1 MGIKRAMFPGS
12 FDPFT
17 KGHEAIVR
25 KGLTLFDEVIIAI
38 GVNSNKRSYFTLES
52 RIEHIESLFQ
62 EKSVKLITFQGLTV
76 DACQREQCEFI
87 LRGLRDTKDFQYERS
102 IAHMNF
108 SLKKIETV
116 FLLTE
121 LSYSAI
127 NSSIV
132 REIIING
139 GEIGDFVTNPEK
151 LVHKTT

>member
-1 MGIKRAMFPGS
+1 
-12 FDPFT
+12 
-17 KGHEAIVR
+17 
-25 KGLTLFDEVIIAI
+25 
-38 GVNSNKRSYFTLES
+38 
-52 RIEHIESLFQ
+52 LFQ
-62 EKSVKLITFQGLTV
+62 EKAVKLITFQGLTV

>member
-1 MGIKRAMFPGS
+1 
-12 FDPFT
+12 
-17 KGHEAIVR
+17 
-25 KGLTLFDEVIIAI
+25 
-38 GVNSNKRSYFTLES
+38 
-52 RIEHIESLFQ
+52 
-62 EKSVKLITFQGLTV
+62 
-76 DACQREQCEFI
+76 
-87 LRGLRDTKDFQYERS
+87 
-102 IAHMNF
+102 MNF

>member
-1 MGIKRAMFPGS
+1 MGIKKAMFPGS

-38 GVNSNKRSYFTLES
+38 GVNSNKTSYFTLES
-52 RIEHIESLFQ
+52 RIQQIESLFP
-62 EKSVKLITFQGLTV
+62 EEGVKIITFQGLTV
-76 DACQREQCEFI
+76 EACEKESCNFI

-102 IAHMNF
+102 IAHMNY

-121 LSYSAI
+121 LTFSAI
-127 NSSIV
+127 NASIV
-132 REIIING
+132 REIYING
-139 GEIGDFVTNPEK
+139 GAIGDFVTNAEK
-151 LVHKTT
+151 LVHKTI